1 MNRNDLITALLKVLS
16 TRKEAV
22 DATDTIF
29 SSIQGALHM
38 GEKVVITGFGS
49 FHPFTTKVKR
59 GRNPKT
65 GDVLTIPP
73 HPKVRFRPAKDFF
86 KS

>member
-1 MNRNDLITALLKVLS
+1 MNRNDLITALQKVLS

-22 DATDTIF
+22 DAADTIF
-29 SSIQGALHM
+29 SSMQAALRM
-38 GEKVVITGFGS
+38 GEKVVISGFGS

-65 GDVLTIPP
+65 GAALTIPP
-73 HPKVRFRPAKDFF
+73 HPKVRFRPAQDFF
-86 KS
+86 KP